1 MQSEIDTFLLGLGL
15 LLAFVA
21 VLFLLDSYR
30 RTERRTPYPV
40 YGSVGLAVIAVAEA
54 LLLFDVP
61 PVPVFF
67 TPIVWTGYI
76 LAVDAAIYSLR
87 ERSLLR
93 TRPEAFVWM
102 AVLSIFL
109 WLIFEVYNARLL
121 NWTYVGLP
129 SNVYL
134 RYLGYGW
141 SFATIIPAMLETA
154 EFLLATRFRGGQAP
168 QVAPNESLGGLDLTT
183 APAHAQER
191 TASLVWPALGLVMLA
206 GPVLLPVEWGVYLF
220 GSVWLGFIFLVDPLN
235 DRRGLPS
242 IWRDLR
248 QGYTQRLKALLAS
261 GALCGILWEFW
272 NYWATAKWLY
282 IFPILR
288 EWMLFEMP
296 LPGFFGFPPF
306 AVEMFAL
313 YILAADVLGR
323 PLYEIRP
330 SRS

>member
-15 LLAFVA
+15 LLTLLA
-21 VLFLLDSYR
+21 VLFLVDSYR
-30 RTERRTPYPV
+30 CTERRTAYPR
-40 YGSVGLAVIAVAEA
+40 YGYVGLAVIAAAEV
-54 LLLFDVP
+54 LLFVDVSP
-61 PVPVFF
+61 IPVFF

-76 LAVDAAIYSLR
+76 LAVDAAIYSIR

-93 TRPEAFVWM
+93 TEPEAFVWM

-109 WLIFEVYNARLL
+109 WLIFEVYNTRLL

-154 EFLLATRFRGGQAP
+154 EFLVATRFRGGQAP
-168 QVAPNESLGGLDLTT
+168 QVAQSESLGGLDLTA
-183 APAHAQER
+183 APERAQEN
-191 TASLVWPALGLVMLA
+191 TASVVWPVLGLVMLS

-235 DRRGLPS
+235 DRQGLPS
-242 IWRDLR
+242 VWRDLR
-248 QGYTQRLKALLAS
+248 HGYTQRLKALLTT
-261 GALCGILWEFW
+261 GATCGILWEFW
-272 NYWATAKWLY
+272 NYWATAKWFY

-296 LPGFFGFPPF
+296 LPGFLGFPAF
-306 AVEMFAL
+306 AVEMFVL
-313 YILAADVLGR
+313 YHCAAHLLGR
-323 PLYEIRP
+323 STYEVR
-330 SRS
+330 